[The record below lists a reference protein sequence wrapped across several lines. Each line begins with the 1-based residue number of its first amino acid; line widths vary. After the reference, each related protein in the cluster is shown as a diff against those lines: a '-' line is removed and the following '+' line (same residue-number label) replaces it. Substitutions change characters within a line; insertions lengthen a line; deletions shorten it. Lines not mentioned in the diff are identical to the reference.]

1 MNHWKIQVQQEF
13 VQEVEIP
20 YVLLM
25 RVLILLLIL
34 PNAPQSLIQSTTQS
48 TDLPCSKDELLDPLD
63 SKPGDFIIVGIFNV
77 GQVNTHTQ
85 S

>member
-1 MNHWKIQVQQEF
+1 MNLWKIQVQQEF

-25 RVLILLLIL
+25 RVLLLLLIL
-34 PNAPQSLIQSTTQS
+34 PNAPQSLMQS
-48 TDLPCSKDELLDPLD
+48 TDLPCSKDKLLDPLD

-77 GQVNTHTQ
+77 GQVNTHTR